1 MAALTDLRPRVQP
14 HVPGCPLPMID
25 AAIIDAL
32 IDFCN
37 RSRAYRF
44 SPAEID
50 VVASTAIYAVSDLP
64 AETEIAWLLAAELDD
79 IPIDT
84 PDTGSVP
91 QSYATEEG
99 TPSMAVVVSATEIA
113 LRKVPS
119 EAGGL
124 RVRLALRPTLTAIT
138 FPDEF
143 NALFRE
149 QIAAGALARLY
160 AMPKKPWT
168 ATELVEDSRNQFDQ
182 AILDASYRADRGSA
196 ASPAR
201 VSLNLIGGR

>member
-1 MAALTDLRPRVQP
+1 MAALTALRSKVQP
-14 HVPGCPLPMID
+14 HVLGCPLLMVDD
-25 AAIIDAL
+25 AILDAVV
-32 IDFCN
+32 DFCN

-44 SPAEID
+44 SPAEIT
-50 VVASTAIYAVSDLP
+50 VVAGTANYTVSDLP
-64 AETEIAWLLAAELDD
+64 AQTEIAWLLAAELDD

-84 PDTGSVP
+84 PDSGSVP

-99 TPSMAVVVSATEIA
+99 TSSMAVVVSASSIG

-124 RVRLALRPTLTAIT
+124 RVRLALRPTLSATT
-138 FPDEF
+138 FLDEF
-143 NALFRE
+143 NVLYRE

-168 ATELVEDSRNQFDQ
+168 ATELVEDARNQFDQ

-196 ASPAR
+196 AAPAR
-201 VSLNLIGGR
+201 TSLCLIGGR